1 MSDDVQMVEAAP
13 KKRTASKNTKNKS
26 TKSRGKTSKKPTPE
40 APITAPNEII
50 EPEELPTQ
58 VESVPEPAPTPIVE
72 APEPTRAR
80 SRLRSIAERRR
91 SPPRREQ
98 FFSQRHPGA
107 YHLVASI
114 PTFAMTA
121 VVAVIGYLVLLNM
134 DRITTLI
141 LDPDIVLDYLERNG
155 VMLLILIAM
164 LAVLTYI
171 VYTVGWRYLFP
182 DYYIRYGSADVF
194 DGRLY
199 WSDNHILVRLWDRWY
214 GSPPRTQIRYYV
226 HQSRLPLVLNVITTS
241 PEEWMERKD
250 MWSVV
255 VYERSLRMVVERRKK
270 RTYFETYD
278 DTYHH
283 LAIPTE
289 YVGSSFDVRMKQMLD
304 ATTRASYGNP
314 EVSVDIVRNGST
326 LIGEDFAEA
335 VRNARTNEEQTA
347 T

>member
-13 KKRTASKNTKNKS
+13 KKRTASKNTKKKS
-26 TKSRGKTSKKPTPE
+26 TKSRGETSKKPTPE

-50 EPEELPTQ
+50 EPEELPTP

-72 APEPTRAR
+72 DPKPTRAR
-80 SRLRSIAERRR
+80 SRLRSIAGRR

-121 VVAVIGYLVLLNM
+121 VVAVIGYLVLINM
-134 DRITTLI
+134 DRITALI
-141 LDPDIVLDYLERNG
+141 LDPSGVISYLERNG
-155 VMLLILIAM
+155 MMLLILFSM
-164 LAVLTYI
+164 LAVLVYI
-171 VYTVGWRYLFP
+171 IYTVGWRYLFP

-214 GSPPRTQIRYYV
+214 GSPPRTQIRYFV
-226 HQSRLPLVLNVITTS
+226 HQSWLPLVLNVITTS
-241 PEEWMERKD
+241 PEERMERKD
-250 MWSVV
+250 MWAVV
-255 VYERSLRMVVERRKK
+255 VYEKALRRVVERRKK
-270 RTYFETYD
+270 RTYLETYD
-278 DTYHH
+278 GINHH
-283 LAIPTE
+283 IDIPTE
-289 YVGSSFDVRMKQMLD
+289 YVRGMFDVRMKEMLD

-335 VRNARTNEEQTA
+335 VKNARANEEQTSA
-347 T
+347 